1 MTKDTQDN
9 FEQGGSSWNTIEY
22 SPSAKQI
29 VKGSEDNAD
38 IDESLLDEE
47 ESVTD
52 PDTEDFTDIDVEDKE
67 EQIDEESSE
76 ESGEEKDDVKDEPP
90 TDKKTTQAEKRIKTL
105 IKKIKEVAKQKDE
118 EFSGREEELLKE
130 IEQLR
135 GLVVNQGASYADV
148 LITKAQSDVTVAKQ
162 KYKQARE
169 TLDADEEIKALEE
182 LQRAQVNLLKAEELK
197 KKLPTTPK
205 KDDKESE
212 SFDNKRAIKL
222 TNEWLESNPEVRDN
236 PRLQKLVEREAQKVE
251 AAGIYTAADFEYYE
265 AVNRAVN
272 KKLKESN
279 IKYRVQDILGIDLD
293 DDEEGDDDEFA
304 ALDAFL
310 NEDEPEKNRKMTET
324 QEKQVVKT
332 KTAPAVGNKV
342 SSLKQRVTQ
351 GTPAQGVKPA
361 RVSLTVDEVRQAQ
374 RMGVDPRI
382 VLRQKAHE
390 QGSNTSI
397 TGWNSVLITKKNK

>member
-1 MTKDTQDN
+1 MAKGNQDD

-22 SPSAKQI
+22 TSSAKQV
-29 VKGSEDNAD
+29 VKGSEDEVD

-47 ESVTD
+47 EPVID
-52 PDTEDFTDIDVEDKE
+52 QEAEDFSDIEVEDQEEQTEEEVEEEKE
-67 EQIDEESSE
+67 EEE
-76 ESGEEKDDVKDEPP
+76 VKDESP

-105 IKKIKEVAKQKDE
+105 IKKIKEVARQKDE

-197 KKLPTTPK
+197 KKLPTAPK
-205 KDDKESE
+205 KEDKEGE

-265 AVNRAVN
+265 AVNKAVN

-293 DDEEGDDDEFA
+293 DEEGDDDEFA

-310 NEDEPEKNRKMTET
+310 NEDEPEEKRKMEEVK
-324 QEKQVVKT
+324 EKPIVKT

-342 SSLKQRVTQ
+342 SSLKQRATQ
-351 GTPAQGVKPA
+351 GTPAQGTKPA

-382 VLRQKAHE
+382 VLRQKAYE
-390 QGSNTSI
+390 QGTNTSI